1 MLSIVTFLAAMTA
14 IKFEYI
20 SSPPRAKFAF
30 ASFSHILARKCRLV
44 NSFCVHLQ
52 AFLLTAFLSEGIL
65 HHEVIQ
71 MGVGSKLDALLQAKG
86 KKAGTLARETG
97 LSKNTIYSI
106 LRRDNDKVDLSILE
120 KISANLGVSIDYFF
134 CGSSP
139 FVDKKTPLTP
149 KTGKGDVL
157 ETNEVIDAF
166 VSAGLVPAGQDLSD
180 EDLRFLMSLIDLIEM
195 WFARKE
201 H

>member
-1 MLSIVTFLAAMTA
+1 MI
-14 IKFEYI
+14 I
-20 SSPPRAKFAF
+20 
-30 ASFSHILARKCRLV
+30 
-44 NSFCVHLQ
+44 
-52 AFLLTAFLSEGIL
+52 
-65 HHEVIQ
+65 
-71 MGVGSKLDALLQAKG
+71 
-86 KKAGTLARETG
+86 
-97 LSKNTIYSI
+97 
-106 LRRDNDKVDLSILE
+106 
-120 KISANLGVSIDYFF
+120 FF